1 MKNIKKMRKIAKR
14 KEKKIKPKKFKK
26 KGTIS
31 RKIRMINEILIV
43 FIITFLLIRKNCY
56 YSI

>member
-14 KEKKIKPKKFKK
+14 KEKKIKPKKFEK

-31 RKIRMINEILIV
+31 RKIRMTNEILIV
-43 FIITFLLIRKNCY
+43 FIIAFLLIRKNCY